1 MSPEHEPIAKR
12 RITKDRREAF
22 LRDVRAHGI
31 IREAARV
38 ASPGSKH
45 ARGAEQSFR
54 DLMARDAEFA
64 AQVEEARR
72 EADAALEREIHRRGV
87 SGFEEERVD
96 SRGRVSV
103 VRRYSDACILAMA
116 RARLPGYA
124 KSDVA
129 ISGALKHEHD
139 DAASRAIAD
148 AVRKLAEQM
157 ASEALPNVTAMLE
170 ADL

>member
-1 MSPEHEPIAKR
+1 MGTTLHPKN
-12 RITKDRREAF
+12 RITEARRRLF
-22 LRDVRAHGI
+22 LQEVRAHGI

-54 DLMARDAEFA
+54 DLMARDREFA
-64 AQVEEARR
+64 AMVEEARR

-87 SGFEEERVD
+87 AGFEEERVD

-103 VRRYSDACILAMA
+103 VRRYSDPCLLAMA

-124 KSDVA
+124 KTDLALSGKVAHDVVDE
-129 ISGALKHEHD
+129 G
-139 DAASRAIAD
+139 SRNIAD
-148 AVRKLAEQM
+148 AVRQLAEQM
-157 ASEALPNVTAMLE
+157 ANNALPSAVAMLAE
-170 ADL
+170 DV

>member
-1 MSPEHEPIAKR
+1 MSTTLHPKN
-12 RITKDRREAF
+12 RITDARRRLFIQE
-22 LRDVRAHGI
+22 VRAHGI

-54 DLMARDAEFA
+54 DLMARDPQFA

-87 SGFEEERVD
+87 EGFEEQRVD

-124 KSDVA
+124 KTDLA
-129 ISGALKHEHD
+129 LSGKVEHEHTD
-139 DAASRAIAD
+139 DGSREIAD
-148 AVRKLAEQM
+148 AVRKLAESM
-157 ASEALPNVTAMLE
+157 AADALPNVTAMLE

>member
-1 MSPEHEPIAKR
+1 MSPTLQPKN
-12 RITKDRREAF
+12 RITDARRRLF
-22 LRDVRAHGI
+22 LQELRAHGI

-54 DLMARDAEFA
+54 DLMARDPEFA
-64 AQVEEARR
+64 QAVEEARR

-87 SGFEEERVD
+87 EGFEEQRID
-96 SRGRVSV
+96 SHGRVSV

-116 RARLPGYA
+116 RARLPNYA
-124 KSDVA
+124 KADVA
-129 ISGALKHEHD
+129 ITGGLRHEHTD
-139 DAASRAIAD
+139 EGSRAIAD
-148 AVRKLAEQM
+148 AVRKLADQM
-157 ASEALPNVTAMLE
+157 AGDALPNVTAMLE